1 MTTEHRTRPRRWM
14 LVATLIIATSVLLVV
29 GLYIATGDEEDG
41 PVVSAGWTTTIESSA
56 AVAPAAEA
64 STSPPSVDVDIS
76 GEAAQGLAA
85 TSLGEGQAPSGTT
98 EECRGDPGCPSS
110 EHRTGDPCGAAIIVD
125 TAGYLE
131 GRHDAEDGMPYQI
144 DQAPPPGPADDDD
157 DDATVGPETLYRA
170 GYVQGWCDG
179 GGVPASSP

>member
-1 MTTEHRTRPRRWM
+1 MTTEHRTHARRWL
-14 LVATLIIATSVLLVV
+14 LVGLLIIATSVSLVV
-29 GLYIATGDEEDG
+29 GLFIASGEQEDG
-41 PVVSAGWTTTIESSA
+41 PVVSAGRTRTIESSA
-56 AVAPAAEA
+56 AVVPAAPA
-64 STSPPSVDVDIS
+64 SSPPSVDVDIA
-76 GEAAQGLAA
+76 GEAVRGPAA
-85 TSLGEGQAPSGTT
+85 TAVGEGQEPLGTT
-98 EECRGDPGCPSS
+98 EECRSDPGCPSS

-131 GRHDAEDGMPYQI
+131 GRHDAEGGMPYQI
-144 DQAPPPGPADDDD
+144 DEAPAPGPSDDDD